1 VLVPALRTSSTV
13 LVRLFGIGVLLFDD
27 PSYRRAARSV
37 KRKIMNWLMSE
48 QLDEVRLKMPKAAD
62 TLWAFIA
69 EMGLQVQGAT
79 LAKLETDE
87 VRLVVGPT
95 EQ

>member
-1 VLVPALRTSSTV
+1 L
-13 LVRLFGIGVLLFDD
+13 DD

>member
-1 VLVPALRTSSTV
+1 
-13 LVRLFGIGVLLFDD
+13 
-27 PSYRRAARSV
+27 
-37 KRKIMNWLMSE
+37 MNWLMSE

-62 TLWAFIA
+62 TLCAFIA